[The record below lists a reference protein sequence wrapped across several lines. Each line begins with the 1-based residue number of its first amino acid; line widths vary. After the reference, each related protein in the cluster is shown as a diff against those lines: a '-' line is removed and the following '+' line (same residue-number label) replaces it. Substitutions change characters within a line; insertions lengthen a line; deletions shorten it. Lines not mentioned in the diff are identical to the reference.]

1 MKNLV
6 AIGLIWLGCAIAWVV
21 LGSTIM
27 FRSGDLSSSLSDEVH
42 RLWGPPL
49 QQPPPRVVYADKQK
63 KRETITSHD
72 SQGRVF
78 TQEVERDVEVEVDVA
93 LDRTEGLAKL
103 SLEHR
108 RKGLLWFP
116 TYGVDFRA
124 SYAFTNPTDV
134 PRNVTVRFPLAT
146 TAGPTESSAVREGT
160 GPGTTIFDAF
170 EVRDGSG
177 AVIKTTIDQGTASWK
192 VQVPPG
198 AGSEFAVS
206 YRSRGTSRW
215 YYVPNQGTGQLRNL
229 HLTVQTDFPNVDFP
243 AGTLSPT
250 RHSVV
255 SGGWSGEWVFGS
267 LVASAPIG
275 LELPQRLNPGP
286 LASRMTFFAPIGL
299 LFFFFVVAIFAST
312 RGVSFHPLN
321 YFFLGCAFFAFHLLF
336 AYLVDHLSIAP
347 SFLLAAGTSV
357 VLAVTYARLFVG
369 WRFALLE
376 LAISQLVYLVLFS
389 FTFFWEGFTGLAITL
404 GAIITLFVMM
414 QLTGRRLPSRA
425 VASVATP

>member
-6 AIGLIWLGCAIAWVV
+6 VIGLIWLGCAIAWVV

-27 FRSGDLSSSLSDEVH
+27 VRSGDLSTALSDEVH

-49 QQPPPRVVYADKQK
+49 QQPPPRITYADKQK

-72 SQGRVF
+72 SQGRLF
-78 TQEVERDVEVEVDVA
+78 TQEVERDVDVEVDVP
-93 LDRTEGLAKL
+93 LDRTEGRAKL
-103 SLEHR
+103 ALEHR

-124 SYAFTNPTDV
+124 SYAFTNPTEAA
-134 PRNVTVRFPLAT
+134 RNVTVRFPLAT
-146 TAGPTESSAVREGT
+146 TAGPSSGSSLREGS

-170 EVRDGSG
+170 EVRDRSG
-177 AVIKTTIDQGTASWK
+177 AVVKTTIDQGTASWK
-192 VQVPPG
+192 LQLAPG
-198 AGSEFAVS
+198 ASAEFAVS

-215 YYVPNQGTGQLRNL
+215 YYLPNQGTGQLRDL
-229 HLTVQTDFPNVDFP
+229 RLTVQTDFPNVDFP

-250 RHSVV
+250 RHSAEPD
-255 SGGWSGEWVFGS
+255 GWSGEWVFGS

-275 LELPQRLNPGP
+275 IELPQRLNPGP

-299 LFFFFVVAIFAST
+299 LFFFFVVAIFASS
-312 RGVSFHPLN
+312 RGISFHPLN

-357 VLAVTYARLFVG
+357 TLAVTYARLFVG

-376 LAISQLVYLVLFS
+376 LAVSQLVYLVLFS

-404 GAIITLFVMM
+404 GAIVTLFVMM
-414 QLTGRRLPSRA
+414 QLTGRRSPSRA
-425 VASVATP
+425 VASTATS